1 MNNRSILKNFLY
13 KITVEILRIIMPIIT
28 VPYIYRIFSPE
39 IMGKIEFSQ
48 SISGYFFIF
57 VGFGAYRYG
66 LREISRVRDDEVKR
80 SKVFSELFTIAI
92 LTTLITFIGYLGYVF
107 YKFNSDIL
115 MKNLLLLNSIQIF
128 SYFFFLEWINEAFEN
143 YKFISLKSL
152 GIKVINFILI
162 FIIIK
167 NSKDFYKYLFMINI
181 FIFLNNIISFIYII
195 KVQKYVKFK
204 FKDLELKKYFFPLF
218 TLVCIS
224 NTNIFYTQL
233 DKLMLG
239 FYVNDMKEI
248 AYYGIAQKVM
258 SILMVLIMALI
269 GVSMPRLSYYLG
281 NEDKNK
287 YEELLNNLFPY
298 IYMFLFPISIG
309 IIILNKEI
317 IYFFGGKE
325 YLEAQLTIIVFGLR
339 IVELVIE
346 SILSNQVIFL
356 HKKEKVIVLLFGSFG
371 LLNLIIKIILVK
383 LGIYNSANAIFTTML
398 VEIGLVITEYL
409 YIKRYLKVKIKVFNI
424 KYFKYIICSLSFFLV
439 KLFFNSNEYNYIL
452 NMISVILICMVIYFT
467 LLIILKDEQIM
478 EIKNKVQEKLRE
490 RIK

>member
-1 MNNRSILKNFLY
+1 MNNKLIIKNFLY

-39 IMGKIEFSQ
+39 MMGKIEFSQ

-66 LREISRVRDDEVKR
+66 LREISRIRDYKEKR
-80 SKVFSELFTIAI
+80 DKVFSELFVIAF
-92 LTTLITFIGYLGYVF
+92 LTTLVTFLVYLLYVF

-115 MKNLLLLNSIQIF
+115 MRNFLLLNSIQIF

-152 GIKVINFILI
+152 VVKIINFILI

-167 NSKDFYKYLFMINI
+167 NSNDFYKYLFMINI
-181 FIFLNNIISFIYII
+181 FIFLNNIISFIYIV
-195 KVQKYVKFK
+195 KVQKYVKFR
-204 FKDLELKKYFFPLF
+204 FKNLELKKYFFPLF

-239 FYVNDMKEI
+239 FYISDIKEI

-258 SILMVLIMALI
+258 SLLMVLIMALI

-281 NEDKNK
+281 KEDKK
-287 YEELLNNLFPY
+287 EYENLLNNLLSY
-298 IYMFLFPISIG
+298 IYMFVFPISLG
-309 IIILNKEI
+309 TIILNKEI

-325 YLEAQLTIIVFGLR
+325 YLGAQLTVIIFGIR
-339 IVELVIE
+339 IIELVIE

-356 HKKEKVIVLLFGSFG
+356 HKKEKIIVLLFGIFG

-383 LGIYNSANAIFTTML
+383 LDVYNSANAIFTTMI
-398 VEIGLVITEYL
+398 VEIGLVMTEYW
-409 YIKRYLKVKIKVFNI
+409 YIKRHLKVGIKVFDI
-424 KYFKYIICSLSFFLV
+424 KYFKYILCSLSFFIV
-439 KLFFNSNEYNYIL
+439 KIFFKSNEYNYIL
-452 NMISVILICMVIYFT
+452 NMMNIILICVIIYFT
-467 LLIILKDEQIM
+467 LLIILKDNQVILV
-478 EIKNKVQEKLRE
+478 KNKIKEKLRNK
-490 RIK
+490 RK